1 MRSMI
6 FFLALLLATWVSCPA
21 LCLAEMPVPV
31 LKGIRVFPAGESF
44 GVEITTDK
52 DLVYTCTKIPPL
64 RKIIVDLPNTE
75 PGRPDTEYKIDSALI
90 ADIRFARI
98 FINDV
103 LITRILINLKEDADY
118 SASLDPSNRKSLT
131 VMLHKVAA
139 AAAPAVVSP
148 GSTNLPQSGVSRPE
162 VKPLNTEPPSPVTV
176 SAVSFT
182 ADAIDIHTNSQVAE
196 FKAFTL
202 PEPGRLV
209 IDIPAARSSI
219 KAITV
224 PANGFGIVSARIGK
238 FEGKLRLVFTTGRQP
253 FPGYSVEKQSTGLRV
268 RLRKGAMEKPS
279 SESAELRE

>member
-1 MRSMI
+1 MCRMI
-6 FFLALLLATWVSCPA
+6 FFLALLLATWVSCPSRSF
-21 LCLAEMPVPV
+21 AEMPVPV

-64 RKIIVDLPNTE
+64 RKIIIDLPNTE
-75 PGRPDTEYKIDSALI
+75 PGRPDAEYKVDSAMI

-118 SASLDPSNRKSLT
+118 SASLDPSDRKMLT
-131 VMLHKVAA
+131 VMLHKAAAVAA
-139 AAAPAVVSP
+139 TAAGPAEVTRS
-148 GSTNLPQSGVSRPE
+148 STNLPQAEVSRPE
-162 VKPLNTEPPSPVTV
+162 VKPLNAEPPSPVTV

-182 ADAIDIHTNSQVAE
+182 TDAIDIQANSGVAE

-202 PEPGRLV
+202 LEPGRLV
-209 IDIPAARSSI
+209 IDIPAARGSI

-224 PANGFGIVSARIGK
+224 PANGFGIVTARIGI
-238 FEGKLRLVFTTGRQP
+238 FEGKLRLVFATGRQP
-253 FPGYSVEKQSTGLRV
+253 FPGYSLEKQGRGLRV
-268 RLRKGAMEKPS
+268 RLQTPAGS
-279 SESAELRE
+279 GL